1 MILAKWALVLVMS
14 TSCYGSGCAPGIT
27 VTSIPVESKELCLQ
41 QANYLS
47 TEARKVTLDK
57 AFSQTTTKAM
67 CIQVAR

>member
-14 TSCYGSGCAPGIT
+14 TSCYGGNCSPGIT

-41 QANYLS
+41 QATYLAA
-47 TEARKVTLDK
+47 EARKVQLLN
-57 AFSQTTTKAM
+57 AFSETTTKAM